1 MHEMSLALDVCGI
14 TERAIGAR
22 SPAQVREVV
31 LDVGDDAGIDIDNF
45 EFCLSAVLQ
54 APPFVA
60 ARPVLRRHAGS
71 VLRVAH
77 IEVEECP

>member
-1 MHEMSLALDVCGI
+1 MSLALAVCEI
-14 TERAIGAR
+14 AERAIGQR

-31 LDVGDDAGIDIDNF
+31 LDVGENAGVDLDNF
-45 EFCLSAVLQ
+45 EFCLTAVLQ
-54 APPFVA
+54 APPFGI

-71 VLRVAH
+71 DLRVAH